1 MLRHSNRSNCLYA
14 DFHVSSLD
22 KNQLKVSANK
32 MPYVTISNGWNRQEM
47 IFANNLIRLQIYISF
62 LSRATGMPNCSLY
75 LAIVRR
81 AIT

>member
-32 MPYVTISNGWNRQEM
+32 ITFIYDGAGAQISN
-47 IFANNLIRLQIYISF
+47 
-62 LSRATGMPNCSLY
+62 
-75 LAIVRR
+75 
-81 AIT
+81 